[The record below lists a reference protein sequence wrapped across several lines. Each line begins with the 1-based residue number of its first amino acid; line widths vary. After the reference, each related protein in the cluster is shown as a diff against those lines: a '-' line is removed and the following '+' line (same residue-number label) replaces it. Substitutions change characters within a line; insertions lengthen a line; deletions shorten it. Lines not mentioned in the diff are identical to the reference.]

1 MSTCSI
7 SPEKEKN
14 SRTSRSVARSEM
26 FRTRTVLTALFPQSC
41 TPRKPPRRQNP
52 PPKPPLQ
59 PPNTRIRR
67 HQTRKPTNAH
77 LHGAAPRENPEEAGN
92 ESANSA
98 LRKRTRGREQRKARR
113 CGSAGLG
120 GARAIGN
127 GVVRLVTRRRRRG
140 LQPLL
145 FLSCSLPRW
154 PRENY

>member
-52 PPKPPLQ
+52 PPEPP
-59 PPNTRIRR
+59 PPTPLTPASAATK
-67 HQTRKPTNAH
+67 QGKPTNAH
-77 LHGAAPRENPEEAGN
+77 LHGAAPRESPEEAGN

-98 LRKRTRGREQRKARR
+98 LRDRTRGREPRKARR

-120 GARAIGN
+120 GDWQWRGP
-127 GVVRLVTRRRRRG
+127 VDWLLVAAAAVGCCRY
-140 LQPLL
+140 
-145 FLSCSLPRW
+145 FS
-154 PRENY
+154 